1 MVILYKFMKI
11 KYLETDTK
19 CFIQAFN
26 EDEILLSTI
35 VLDIKC
41 DEYPR
46 YKEYCNGNKLI
57 KIIRVETNPHYIGQG
72 IASKL
77 IKLTLEKYKNTN
89 FVLLCSPCK
98 RLENTDTL
106 KTVTDLQIFY
116 SKFGFVRTN
125 ELLPTM
131 IYKAI

>member
-1 MVILYKFMKI
+1 MKI
-11 KYLETDTK
+11 KYIETDTK

-26 EDEILLSTI
+26 EDETCLSTI

-46 YKEYCNGNKLI
+46 YKEYCNGDKLI
-57 KIIRVETNPHYIGQG
+57 KIIRVETNPHYVGKG

-77 IKLTLEKYKNTN
+77 IKLALKKYKNSN
-89 FVLLCSPCK
+89 FILLCSPCK
-98 RLENTDTL
+98 RNENTDTL
-106 KTVTDLQIFY
+106 KTAVDLQIFY
-116 SKFGFVRTN
+116 AKFGFVRTN

>member
-1 MVILYKFMKI
+1 MKI

-26 EDEILLSTI
+26 EDETWLSTI

-41 DEYPR
+41 DEYHR
-46 YKEYCNGNKLI
+46 YKEHCNGNKLI
-57 KIIRVETNPHYIGQG
+57 KIIRVETNPHSVGQG

-77 IKLTLEKYKNTN
+77 IKLTLKKYKNTN
-89 FVLLCSPCK
+89 FVLLCRPCK

-106 KTVTDLQIFY
+106 KTATDVQIFY
-116 SKFGFVRTN
+116 AKFGFVRTN

>member
-1 MVILYKFMKI
+1 MVILDKFMKI

-46 YKEYCNGNKLI
+46 YKEYCNGDKLI
-57 KIIRVETNPHYIGQG
+57 KIIRVETNPHYVGQG

-106 KTVTDLQIFY
+106 KIATDLQIFY
-116 SKFGFVRTN
+116 TKFGFVRTN

>member
-1 MVILYKFMKI
+1 MKI

-57 KIIRVETNPHYIGQG
+57 KIIRVETNPHYVGQG

-77 IKLTLEKYKNTN
+77 IKLTLEKYTN

>member
-1 MVILYKFMKI
+1 MVILDKFMKI

-46 YKEYCNGNKLI
+46 YKEYCNGDKLI
-57 KIIRVETNPHYIGQG
+57 KIIRVETNPHYVGQG

-106 KTVTDLQIFY
+106 KTATDLQIFY
-116 SKFGFVRTN
+116 TKFGFVRTN